1 MTTHVVS
8 VADPYQLPGHGS
20 ADGTTAFAEAALD
33 VHDDSM
39 PVTATN
45 DLLAQVRAASHDGV
59 TFALGGGAVNT
70 AETPGGGASDGIGMG
85 AALIVLLIAF
95 GSVLAAVLPLVTA
108 IFGIGVGLA
117 GAMLLNHVV
126 PSPGFTPI
134 LAALIRLGV
143 GVDHALFI
151 VTRLREGLAAGQEPA
166 VAAAHSI
173 ATAGR
178 AVLFAG
184 GTVVVGILGLLLMG
198 QPLLRGVAVD
208 VALTVALTMLAS
220 VTLLPALLGFSKRGI
235 DRLRVPGLGRRRSGT
250 PWAARWAGVIA
261 RRPVLAVT
269 GAPIVLLVLAA
280 PGFGLRVF
288 MPDAGTPPPA
298 TQAYARHPMLA
309 DGLGEGDDAPPVL
322 VPPPAAPAAVP

>member
-134 LAALIRLGV
+134 LAAMI
-143 GVDHALFI
+143 
-151 VTRLREGLAAGQEPA
+151 
-166 VAAAHSI
+166 
-173 ATAGR
+173 
-178 AVLFAG
+178 
-184 GTVVVGILGLLLMG
+184 
-198 QPLLRGVAVD
+198 
-208 VALTVALTMLAS
+208 
-220 VTLLPALLGFSKRGI
+220 
-235 DRLRVPGLGRRRSGT
+235 
-250 PWAARWAGVIA
+250 WAGVIA
-261 RRPVLAVT
+261 RRRVLAVT
-269 GAPIVLLVLAA
+269 GASVILLVLAA
-280 PGFGLRVF
+280 PALGMRLS
-288 MPDAGTPPPA
+288 MPDASTQPHGTS
-298 TQAYARHPMLA
+298 AYASHRMLA
-309 DGLGEGDDAPPVL
+309 DGFGEGYDAPLFIVASPAVAPA
-322 VPPPAAPAAVP
+322 VADAVRGTVGVASVTPPPVSNDGAEALIVA